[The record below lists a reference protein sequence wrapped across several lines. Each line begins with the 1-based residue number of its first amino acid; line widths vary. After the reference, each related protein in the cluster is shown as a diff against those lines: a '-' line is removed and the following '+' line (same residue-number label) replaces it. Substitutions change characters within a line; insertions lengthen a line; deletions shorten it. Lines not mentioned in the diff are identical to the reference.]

1 MSDRIGKVYLVGSGV
16 GSLAHLT
23 VRAQQL
29 LSATEVLVYDA
40 LVDTEL
46 LQLVPENCLKL
57 DVGKRG
63 GKPST
68 AQADINQLLITHC
81 RQGQQ
86 VVRLKSGDPFVF
98 GRCTAEIQA
107 LVEASCPF
115 EVIPGLS
122 SALAAPLLA
131 SIPLTDP
138 ALSHCFAVL
147 SAHEPDLLDWESLAR
162 LDTLVILMGAKTLP
176 EIIDRLLRHGR
187 SPQTPIAII
196 RWAGHPQEQLWIS
209 TLEAIVHHVGRH
221 LLSPCII
228 VIGEVVRLRPYLQS
242 PLWSEGVVSKPTPLE
257 NNTPQSHTP
266 LENHAPLETDVST
279 EAIPEPMPLRGKTLL
294 TTRAAGQSS
303 QFTQLLQQ
311 QGATVIEMPALE
323 IYPPSSWAALDD
335 AIAQLQTFDWLILTS
350 TNAVD
355 HFFDRLT
362 VQDKD
367 ARALAGVQ
375 VAVVGQKT
383 AARLQQRGIQ
393 PDFVPP
399 NFVADSLVESFPER
413 DHLSR
418 LKLLFPRVETGGR
431 EVLVKEFTTQGAT
444 VVEVP
449 AYETGCTKA
458 LSPEAIA
465 AFQQGRIDILTFA
478 SSKTVRCFAQLW
490 KASHAEPLPPTVQIA
505 SIGPQTSKDC
515 LECFGRVDIEAKKF
529 TLPGLTEAIVQWA
542 KAADQP

>member
-23 VRAQQL
+23 VRAQQV
-29 LSATEVLVYDA
+29 LSRAEALIYDA
-40 LVDTEL
+40 LVDADL
-46 LQLVPENCLKL
+46 LQLVPPSCLKL

-68 AQADINQLLITHC
+68 SQSEINQLLVAHC

-86 VVRLKSGDPFVF
+86 VVRLKAGDPFVF

-107 LVEASCPF
+107 LAEANCPF
-115 EVIPGLS
+115 EVVPGLS

-131 SIPLTDP
+131 NIPLTDP
-138 ALSHCFAVL
+138 ALSHCFVVL

-162 LDTLVILMGAKTLP
+162 LDTIVILMGGRTLA
-176 EIIDRLLRHGR
+176 EVVDRLLGHGR

-196 RWAGHPQEQLWIS
+196 RWAGHPQEQIWTS

-221 LLSPCII
+221 VLSPCVM
-228 VIGEVVRLRPYLQS
+228 VIGEVVRLRPYLES
-242 PLWSEGVVSKPTPLE
+242 PLWSEGTV
-257 NNTPQSHTP
+257 PQK
-266 LENHAPLETDVST
+266 EHAP
-279 EAIPEPMPLRGKTLL
+279 PEPISAPNPLPLAGKTLL
-294 TTRAAGQSS
+294 TTRATGQSS
-303 QFTQLLQQ
+303 QFAQLLQQ

-323 IYPPSSWAALDD
+323 IYPPSSWAALDQ
-335 AIAQLQTFDWLILTS
+335 AIAELQTFDWLILTS

-355 HFFDRLT
+355 YFFDRLT
-362 VQDKD
+362 AQAKD

-383 AARLQQRGIQ
+383 AARLQQRGIR
-393 PDFVPP
+393 PDFIPP
-399 NFVADSLVESFPER
+399 NFVADSLVETFPER
-413 DHLSR
+413 NYLSQ

-431 EVLVKEFTTQGAT
+431 EVLIKEFTTQGAT

-449 AYETGCTKA
+449 AYETGCAKA
-458 LSPEAIA
+458 MTPEAIA
-465 AFQQGRIDILTFA
+465 ALQQGKVDVLTFA

-490 KASHAEPLPPTVQIA
+490 QTSHPETPLSAKIQIA

-515 LECFGRVDIEAKKF
+515 LECFGRVDIEAKTF
-529 TLPGLTEAIVQWA
+529 TLPGLTEAIVEWA
-542 KAADQP
+542 TEQQETPK

>member
-1 MSDRIGKVYLVGSGV
+1 MSAISDRIGKVYLVGSGV
-16 GSLAHLT
+16 GSLVYLT

-29 LSATEVLVYDA
+29 LESAEVLIYDA
-40 LVDTEL
+40 LVDAAL
-46 LQLVPENCLKL
+46 LQLVPQNCLKL

-63 GKPST
+63 GKPSP
-68 AQADINQLLITHC
+68 AQAEINQLLVTHC

-86 VVRLKSGDPFVF
+86 VVRLKAGDPFVF

-107 LVEASCPF
+107 LAAANCPF
-115 EVIPGLS
+115 EVVPGLS

-147 SAHEPDLLDWESLAR
+147 SAHEPDLLDWETLAR
-162 LDTLVILMGAKTLP
+162 LDTLVILMGGKTLP
-176 EIIDRLLRHGR
+176 ELVDRLLDHGR

-196 RWAGHPQEQLWIS
+196 RWAGHPQEQIWIS

-242 PLWSEGVVSKPTPLE
+242 PLWSEGAVSADHASPAPISAPSALPL
-257 NNTPQSHTP
+257 
-266 LENHAPLETDVST
+266 A
-279 EAIPEPMPLRGKTLL
+279 GKTLL

-303 QFTQLLQQ
+303 QFAQLLQA

-323 IYPPSSWAALDD
+323 IYPPSSWVALDE
-335 AIAQLQTFDWLILTS
+335 AIAALQTFDWLILTS

-355 HFFDRLT
+355 YFFDRLT
-362 VQDKD
+362 AQAKD

-393 PDFVPP
+393 PDFIPP

-413 DHLSR
+413 DRLSQ

-449 AYETGCTKA
+449 AYETGCAKA
-458 LSPEAIA
+458 MTPEAIA
-465 AFQQGRIDILTFA
+465 ALQQGKIDVLTFA

-490 KASHAEPLPPTVQIA
+490 QVSHPDMPLPPEIQIA
-505 SIGPQTSKDC
+505 SIGPQTSRDC
-515 LECFGRVDIEAKKF
+515 LECFGRVNIEAKTY

-542 KAADQP
+542 TERQQEAPK